1 MNITQKQYETLKDLL
16 EDNKNGNFYSKG
28 NYLSNES
35 LSFVLGIV
43 KEYENK
49 LQAIEDYKNA

>member
-1 MNITQKQYETLKDLL
+1 MNITPKQYETLKDLL
-16 EDNKNGNFYSKG
+16 EDNKNGNFFSKG

-49 LQAIEDYKNA
+49 LQALEDYKNG

>member
-1 MNITQKQYETLKDLL
+1 MNITQKQYETLKWLL
-16 EDNKNGNFYSKG
+16 EDNKNGNFYSRG

>member
-1 MNITQKQYETLKDLL
+1 MNITQKQYEALKDLL

-43 KEYENK
+43 KEYEDA